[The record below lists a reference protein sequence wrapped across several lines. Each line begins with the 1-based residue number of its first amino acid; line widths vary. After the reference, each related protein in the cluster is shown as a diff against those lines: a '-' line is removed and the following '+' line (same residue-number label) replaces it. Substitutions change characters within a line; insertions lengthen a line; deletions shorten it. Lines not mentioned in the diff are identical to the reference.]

1 MSGPKSGQNGGQSQA
16 KKNPNTW
23 FGFNPPK
30 EEVEETAE
38 VAELLQRWVDYK
50 SGPCAT
56 QEHLHCEMRFHH
68 VEYSVCD

>member
-1 MSGPKSGQNGGQSQA
+1 MSGPKSGQNGAQRQA
-16 KKNPNTW
+16 KKNPNKW

-50 SGPCAT
+50 SRPCAT
-56 QEHLHCEMRFHH
+56 QEYLHCEMSFHNAADSM
-68 VEYSVCD
+68 YD